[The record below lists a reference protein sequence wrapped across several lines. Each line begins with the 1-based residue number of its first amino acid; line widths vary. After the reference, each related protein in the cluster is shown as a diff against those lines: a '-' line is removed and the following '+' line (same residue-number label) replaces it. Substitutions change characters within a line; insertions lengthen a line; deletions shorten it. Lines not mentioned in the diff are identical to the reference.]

1 MSDVAADTR
10 FLDGGGRAAA
20 IIRARDWTTHPL
32 GSPAGWPDGLKAALS
47 LVVNSPE
54 SMILCWGPDLT
65 FFFNDTYFPLLGPR
79 LDWAMGARFDE
90 VWADALDQAMP
101 IVEEAFAGHSRR
113 FTDLP
118 WTLDTDRG
126 PAETWW
132 SFSYSR
138 ILDADG
144 GIAGLFILTTETT
157 KRVQAD
163 AALVTTQAGLAA
175 ALDELRAL
183 NGSLET
189 QVAQRT
195 AERDRMWQHSPD
207 LMLFLDAGTRRIQQA
222 NPAWATLLGREPA
235 ELVGVHPRELVHPD
249 DQASSRETA
258 ARARHGIVV
267 NFDNRFRHRDGT
279 YRWFSWVT
287 TVVGDQIFAIGRHV
301 TAEKAAADALRQAED
316 QLRQA
321 QKVEAVGQLTGGVA
335 HDFNNLL
342 TVIRGSVDL
351 LRRPGLSEE
360 RRARYIDAIADTADR
375 ATRLTSQ
382 LLAFARRQALNPEQ
396 FDVGADLRQVADMLG
411 TLAGSRIRVTLDL
424 PEIPHYV
431 NADRSQFDT
440 AIVNMA
446 INARD
451 AMGGEGRLL
460 IRVAPADGTPAIRAH
475 PPQPGDYVTIAL
487 TDSGGGIPPD
497 VLDRIF
503 EPFFTTKGVGEG
515 TGLGLSQVFG
525 FAKQS
530 GGEVAVDSRTDDGAT
545 FTLYLPRVPAPAAPV
560 ADGDGRAAPAFGRGA
575 CVLVVEDN
583 PEVGAFA
590 TQALDELGYRS
601 LLAPDAAAALAML
614 DNDGNDG
621 GGPGGA
627 GIQLVFSD
635 VVMPGMGG
643 VELAQAIRARR
654 PELPVVLTSGYSTVL
669 AQEGRHGFELLQK
682 PYSIDALARVLAKVA
697 AAGR

>member
-1 MSDVAADTR
+1 MSADDGTR
-10 FLDGGGRAAA
+10 FLDGGGRAAEM
-20 IIRARDWTTHPL
+20 IRARDWTGHPL
-32 GSPAGWPDGLKAALS
+32 GAPAGWPEGLKTALS

-54 SMILCWGPDLT
+54 SMILCWGPALT
-65 FFFNDTYFPLLGPR
+65 FFFNDTYIPLLGPR

-90 VWADALDQAMP
+90 VWQDALAQARP
-101 IVEEAFAGHSRR
+101 IVDEAFAGRSRR

-126 PAETWW
+126 AAETWW

-138 ILDADG
+138 VLDADG
-144 GIAGLFILTTETT
+144 QVAGLFILTTETT
-157 KRVQAD
+157 GRVVAD
-163 AALVTTQAGLAA
+163 AALEESRLELDA
-175 ALDELRAL
+175 ALTELRAL
-183 NGSLET
+183 NGSLEA

-222 NPAWATLLGREPA
+222 NPAWASLLGRDPA
-235 ELVGVHPRELVHPD
+235 VLIGMHPRELVHAD
-249 DQASSRETA
+249 DQAASRETA
-258 ARARHGIVV
+258 ARADHGNVV
-267 NFDNRFRHRDGT
+267 NFENRFRHVDGS

-287 TVVGDQIFAIGRHV
+287 TRVGEQIFAIGRHV
-301 TAEKAAADALRQAED
+301 TAEREAAEALRRAEE

-351 LRRPGLSEE
+351 LRRPGLAEE

-382 LLAFARRQALNPEQ
+382 LLAFARRQALNPER
-396 FDVGADLRQVADMLG
+396 FDVCAGLRAMEDMLR
-411 TLAGSRIRVTLDL
+411 TLAGSRVRVTLDL
-424 PEIPHYV
+424 PDAPQIV

-440 AIVNMA
+440 SIVNMA

-451 AMGGEGRLL
+451 AMRGEGSLV
-460 IRVAPADGTPAIRAH
+460 IRVSAAEGTPALRTH
-475 PPQPGDYVTIAL
+475 PAQPGDYVTVAL
-487 TDSGGGIPPD
+487 ADSGSGIAPEAID
-497 VLDRIF
+497 NIF

-530 GGEVAVDSRTDDGAT
+530 GGEVAAESRAGEGAT
-545 FTLYLPRVPAPAAPV
+545 FTLYLPRAGTRPPDLAHP
-560 ADGDGRAAPAFGRGA
+560 DGAGPPTFGEGA

-590 TQALDELGYRS
+590 TQALAELGYRS
-601 LLAPDAAAALAML
+601 RLVPDGATALAVLEAAAAR
-614 DNDGNDG
+614 
-621 GGPGGA
+621 GGA
-627 GIQLVFSD
+627 VEVVFSD
-635 VVMPGMGG
+635 VVMPGMSGL
-643 VELAQAIRARR
+643 ELAQAIRERW
-654 PELPVVLTSGYSTVL
+654 PGLPVVLTSGYSNAL

-682 PYSIDALARVLAKVA
+682 PYSLDQLARVLAKVA
-697 AAGR
+697 AVR